1 VNPVREGVTPNVR
14 VFRQKERP
22 RRLPA
27 KLRAIRTRLGLS
39 QGGMSRRLGG
49 EDADRAYISKYERG
63 ILEPSLV
70 ILLEYARVISAT
82 GGGEY
87 LEALIDD
94 SLELP
99 EHMPAGPPRGGHR
112 RSSS

>member
-1 VNPVREGVTPNVR
+1 VREGVTPNVR

-22 RRLPA
+22 RRLPE
-27 KLRAIRTRLGLS
+27 KLREIRMRLGLS

-63 ILEPSLV
+63 ILEPSLM
-70 ILLEYARVISAT
+70 ILLEYARIISAT

-87 LEALIDD
+87 LEVLIDD
-94 SLELP
+94 ALDLP
-99 EHMPAGPPRGGHR
+99 EHLPTSPVKGRGVR
-112 RSSS
+112 RSE